1 MIALATLLVAA
12 SVASL
17 VYAFAGRGTHAQVAV
32 DSRLRLAS
40 GKQQAVAT
48 VDDGPALRGSRMSRS
63 AGLSRSLE
71 GVRSLQVIGGLIE
84 RSGWRLSVVEFLA
97 VTAVSAV
104 LTAVIASSFVSPT
117 LLLPGGAVGIIMSFF
132 FLRRAVKKRRDKFV
146 TQLIDAL
153 TLMANALKAG
163 VGLMQA
169 IDQAADQMKA
179 PLSVEFK
186 RTLRDVQLGATPD
199 DAFTALNDRIR
210 SGDLDIVLTAIIVQ
224 RSTGGNLAEIL
235 DTTGTTM
242 RDRTKLLGEVKTLT
256 SQQQLSGYLVGCMP
270 IALLVVFSLMNHAYV
285 APLFTLPMGH
295 VFLGVGGTLEVLG
308 FLIIRKIVSIEV

>member
-17 VYAFAGRGTHAQVAV
+17 VYALAGRSANAQVAV
-32 DSRLRLAS
+32 DSRLRRAS
-40 GKQQAVAT
+40 GQQQAVT
-48 VDDGPALRGSRMSRS
+48 MVDEGPALRGSRMSRS
-63 AGLSRSLE
+63 ANLSRTLE
-71 GVRSLQVIGGLIE
+71 RVRSLQAIGSLIE

-97 VTAVSAV
+97 VTIVTAV
-104 LTAVIASSFVSPT
+104 LGALLGSSLVSST
-117 LLLPGGAVGIIMSFF
+117 FLIPGAAVGVIVPFF
-132 FLRRAVKKRRDKFV
+132 LLRRAVKKRRDKFV
-146 TQLIDAL
+146 KQLIDAL

-169 IDQAADQMKA
+169 IDQASDQMKA

-199 DAFTALNDRIR
+199 DAFMALNERVR

-224 RSTGGNLAEIL
+224 RATGGNLAEIL
-235 DTTGTTM
+235 ETTGTTM
-242 RDRTKLLGEVKTLT
+242 RDRIKLLGEVKTLT

-270 IALLVVFSLMNHAYV
+270 IALLVLFYLMNHSYV

-295 VFLGVGGTLEVLG
+295 VFLGVGGALELVG
-308 FLIIRKIVSIEV
+308 FMIIRKIVSIEV